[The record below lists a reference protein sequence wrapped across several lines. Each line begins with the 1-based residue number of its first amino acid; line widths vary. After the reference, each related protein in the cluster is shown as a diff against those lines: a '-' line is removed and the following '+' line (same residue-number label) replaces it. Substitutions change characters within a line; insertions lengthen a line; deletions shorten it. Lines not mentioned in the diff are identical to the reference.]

1 MEVIVRG
8 ELNLKI
14 NKEVMDIVS
23 DCADKKTVAV
33 LCRTN
38 YEASDIKERLR
49 SLGISFNSKDINAD
63 VGSILRSAVD
73 SEYLVD
79 WLSNKLHSTDYNNYL
94 KFCSIDSRYKT
105 ESGFIKLYQNTLEKY
120 IKVIMKIRFLWQEYR
135 IVLTPMLRNLLLKLR
150 VNKRRIIMIQKKT
163 IYSSTVT
170 GKDYTSL
177 EEAVRAEKED
187 ETVCSLVDEF
197 HKTMSSYKNEIEKI
211 MLFAKEWTM

>member
-1 MEVIVRG
+1 MLKILNGKLYNWKGSKYNLNIIGQKSGMEVIVRG

-105 ESGFIKLYQNTLEKY
+105 KSGFIELYQNTLEKY
-120 IKVIMKIRFLWQEYR
+120 IKVIMKIREILQ
-135 IVLTPMLRNLLLKLR
+135 N
-150 VNKRRIIMIQKKT
+150 
-163 IYSSTVT
+163 
-170 GKDYTSL
+170 
-177 EEAVRAEKED
+177 EEFA
-187 ETVCSLVDEF
+187 
-197 HKTMSSYKNEIEKI
+197 YEKI
-211 MLFAKEWTM
+211 TAICLILRPILLSYLQMMIRK